1 MFVKIILIISS
12 FLIISCNANEIL
24 VDPLKPE
31 FEISFD
37 VVQKQLVIKKE
48 LPDHIQLLISQWFDH
63 RINIDGFDGDM
74 KFTIS
79 DFKQD
84 ISSIDDEKSRC
95 IFVF

>member
-31 FEISFD
+31 FEIISFD
-37 VVQKQLVIKKE
+37 VVQKQLVIKQE
-48 LPDHIQLLISQWFDH
+48 LPDHIQLLISQWFDQ
-63 RINIDGFDGDM
+63 NNDKFCGDM

-79 DFKQD
+79 DFT
-84 ISSIDDEKSRC
+84 EFLYR
-95 IFVF
+95 